1 MFVYYI
7 LGQKGGGSKT
17 ATACSLGTWH
27 AQRGK
32 AVFFGDTD
40 TRQHT
45 LTNWLRRRKHKLG
58 MTSFVG
64 DTRTTIANA
73 IPAGADIVII
83 DGKPNASAET
93 LLFAK
98 IAHKII
104 IPTGSSIGNL
114 EASAAIANQLVAN
127 GIDRALIVFAVT
139 PAASPAHAA
148 KAVDVL
154 QALGHTVGG
163 TLQFSPEFET
173 ALDAGRGLHEASN
186 HYMRE
191 AGQAF
196 VAALV

>member
-17 ATACSLGTWH
+17 FTACSLGTWH

-32 AVFFGDTD
+32 SVFFGDTD
-40 TRQHT
+40 LKQHT
-45 LTNWLRRRKHKLG
+45 LSNWLNRRKHKLG
-58 MTSFVG
+58 MTSFIG
-64 DTRTTIANA
+64 DTRTTVANA
-73 IPAGADIVII
+73 IPAGTDIVII

-114 EASAAIANQLVAN
+114 EASAAIADQLVAN
-127 GIDRALIVFAVT
+127 GIDRDLIVFAVT
-139 PAASPAHAA
+139 PAASEVKGLEAA
-148 KAVDVL
+148 AVL
-154 QALGHTVGG
+154 QALGHTVGAI
-163 TLQFSPEFET
+163 LQHSPEFER
-173 ALDAGRGLHEASN
+173 AIDAGKGAHEASAPT
-186 HYMRE
+186 MRE

-196 VAALV
+196 VAALA